1 MVVNIRILA
10 AVSALAA
17 AVLLLAACGAGGD
30 IGSQTDRNENAMIR
44 LMSPWPDNGSLHNRL
59 VERIIDEYMKEYPG
73 ITISTEAL
81 ENELYKDRLKV
92 LSASNA
98 LPDVGFSWAAGFLDP
113 YVEGNLFTPLD
124 DLLEDELR
132 DLFVAGTTEMYE
144 KYGKTYAVPVELNIV
159 PIFYNKDIFA
169 RYGLT
174 PPQTFEEL
182 KEIIRRLN
190 DAGVTP
196 ISLGGKDAWTLS
208 FWFMYLVDRVG
219 GAELLDQS
227 IATASFTDPRI
238 IEAARLTQELVG
250 LNAFPKGFMGMSNEE
265 AKSWFMA
272 ELSAMYAIG
281 TWEVPNYTTNPLVP
295 EPFKDKIGFFPF
307 PLVEGGQGKLNNWI
321 GGPGVG
327 LFVAENS
334 KVKTEAKKFVAYF
347 VKKWGELAV
356 NDAGI
361 IPATKVDTSA
371 VHQPRMYIDLLKE
384 LSTANKVTLYA
395 DVQMKPVAAEEH
407 YTLVQ
412 ALFGG
417 AVTPEEFARGQE
429 AALVRSR

>member
-1 MVVNIRILA
+1 MNTRILA
-10 AVSALAA
+10 SVSALAA
-17 AVLLLAACGAGGD
+17 AVLLLAACGTSGD
-30 IGSQTDRNENAMIR
+30 IGGPASRNENVMIR
-44 LMSPWPDNGSLHNRL
+44 LISPWPDNGSLQSKL
-59 VERIIDEYMKEYPG
+59 VERIIDAYMMEHPG
-73 ITISTEAL
+73 ITISTEVL

-98 LPDVGFSWAAGFLDP
+98 LPDVGFTWAAGFLDP
-113 YVEGNLFTPLD
+113 YVEGRLFTPLD
-124 DLLEDELR
+124 DLLEDELG
-132 DLFVAGTTEMYE
+132 DLFVAGVTEAYA
-144 KYGKTYAVPVELNIV
+144 KNGKTYVVPVELNIV

-174 PPQTFEEL
+174 PPRTFEEL

-227 IATASFTDPRI
+227 IETASFTDPRI
-238 IEAARLTQELVG
+238 IEAARLTQELVE
-250 LNAFPKGFMGMSNEE
+250 LNAFPNGFMGMSNEE
-265 AKSWFMA
+265 AKARFMS

-295 EPFKDKIGFFPF
+295 ESFKDRIGFFPF
-307 PLVEGGQGKLNNWI
+307 PLVEGGRGKLNNWI

-334 KVKTEAKKFVAYF
+334 KVKAEAKKFVAYF
-347 VKKWGELAV
+347 VKKWGEHAV
-356 NDAGI
+356 ADAGI
-361 IPATKVDTSA
+361 IPATKVDAST

-384 LSTANKVTLYA
+384 LNTANKVTLYA
-395 DVQMKPVAAEEH
+395 DVQMKPVATEEH

-417 AVTPEEFARGQE
+417 AVTPEEFARRQE